1 MATLREIEP
10 ADPQAANALR
20 TLAESS
26 ARMGGKLA
34 LQSFGKPLRIEWKED
49 GSEVTDVD
57 RGVERAIVA
66 HIRAAR
72 PQDEFIGEETLGFG
86 GRSEAKIAPD
96 QIVWVIDPID
106 GTRNFVRGAPLFACS
121 VAVLR
126 AGEPIAGAIYDPL
139 RDEMFSAA
147 VANGARLGSRRL
159 NLESFDPPTRSATQ
173 RVVAIPS
180 ARDAAAPDAVHAI
193 VRDHVV
199 RNLGC
204 TTLHMAYVA
213 AGRFDAA
220 LKTTCRLW
228 DIAAGALLIREAGGV
243 CTRLDGSPL
252 FPIDTTR
259 YSGEKLPCLS
269 ASRPAHGPL
278 LDLIRGNLP
287 DN

>member
-10 ADPQAANALR
+10 ADPQAAAALR
-20 TLAESS
+20 VLAESA

-34 LQSFGKPLRIEWKED
+34 IRSFGKPLRIEWKED
-49 GSEVTDVD
+49 GSEVTDAD

-72 PQDEFIGEETLGFG
+72 PQDGFIGEEALGLG
-86 GRSEAKIAPD
+86 GRSQSGFGPD
-96 QIVWVIDPID
+96 QLIWVIDPID

-121 VAVLR
+121 VAVLLGG
-126 AGEPIAGAIYDPL
+126 APIAGAIYDPI

-147 VANGARLGSRRL
+147 AASGALLGSRRL
-159 NLESFDPPTRSATQ
+159 SLESFDPPTRAAAQ

-180 ARDAAAPDAVHAI
+180 ARDSAAPDAVHAI
-193 VRDHVV
+193 IRDHVV

-213 AGRFDAA
+213 AGRIDAA

-228 DIAAGALLIREAGGV
+228 DVAAGALLVSEAGGV
-243 CTRLDGSPL
+243 CTRLNGSPL
-252 FPIDTTR
+252 FPIDAAS
-259 YSGEKLPCLS
+259 YAGEKLPCLS

-278 LDLIRGNLP
+278 LDLICGNLP
-287 DN
+287 NN